1 MGMRARQDA
10 ALRLGLWLLALSCA
24 GCGHWPFHRHAPP
37 PPPPV
42 HELDIQGSASPD
54 TYPQYWQRNTL
65 LVDLSSVSGSGS
77 ITLKPA
83 AGTSW
88 PVRLA
93 VRVTPGSIGVLEV
106 HGAQRVTLPIAPTP
120 AKPVDLELTPGL
132 YPAST
137 QALTVHW
144 GPALP
149 AG

>member
-1 MGMRARQDA
+1 MRIRA
-10 ALRLGLWLLALSCA
+10 AAGTAPRVGLWLLALACA
-24 GCGHWPFHRHAPP
+24 GCGHWPFHRHAPAP
-37 PPPPV
+37 PAPV

-54 TYPQYWQRNTL
+54 SYPQYWQRNTL
-65 LVDLSSVSGSGS
+65 LIDLSAVSGAGS

-83 AGTSW
+83 AGSSW

-93 VRVTPGSIGVLEV
+93 LRVTPGSIGVLEV
-106 HGAQRVTLPIAPTP
+106 HGAQRVTLPIATTP
-120 AKPVDLELTPGL
+120 AKPIDLELAPGI

-137 QALTVHW
+137 QAVTVHW